1 MKAART
7 RPECGTRRGHSR
19 HTQYGEYQCNAC
31 LEYATDRLTG
41 SRIDRYRQD
50 RLLIEVTNVGLVL
63 ISIQGTDPDLY
74 AKLRADIGPAVSDA
88 CMTRARNDV

>member
-7 RPECGTRRGHSR
+7 RPECGTRRGQNR

-31 LEYATDRLTG
+31 LDHATDRLTG
-41 SRIDRYRQD
+41 HRIDRHQQD

-63 ISIQGTDPDLY
+63 ISLQQTDPDLH
-74 AKLRADIGPAVSDA
+74 AKLRADIGPIVADA